1 MEPAIT
7 VLAGSDFDVI
17 NNITTDWR
25 ADESMIYYHKEVNYK
40 ITAWE
45 KWGELPLRKMNSIK
59 RQ

>member
-40 ITAWE
+40 IIAWE
-45 KWGELPLRKMNSIK
+45 KWGELPLWKWTV
-59 RQ
+59 